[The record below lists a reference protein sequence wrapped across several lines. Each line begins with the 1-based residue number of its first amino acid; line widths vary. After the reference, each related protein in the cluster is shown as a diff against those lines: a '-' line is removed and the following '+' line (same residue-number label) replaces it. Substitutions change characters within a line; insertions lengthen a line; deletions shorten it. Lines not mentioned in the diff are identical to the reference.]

1 MGLVTAIIP
10 AAGSGRRIGSSSYK
24 QFIELN
30 GKPVIV
36 HTLEVFQQSSEIDEM
51 VVVFPPDKVEEFSSI
66 ITAYGFHKPI
76 RFVAGGERRQDSVHQ
91 GFLSINGKQTEIVVI
106 HDAVRPLV
114 EADLIRR
121 VVERARLTGAAIA
134 AIQAVDTIKEVS
146 SQDVVVATLNRSA
159 LRQVQTPQAFAYPIL
174 RKALQRA
181 YADGYYGTDDSSL
194 VERIGIQV
202 AVVPGSPHNIKITT
216 PADVRFAELILK
228 ERN

>member
-10 AAGSGRRIGSSSYK
+10 AAGSGSRIGSSSHK
-24 QFIELN
+24 QFMELG
-30 GKPVIV
+30 GKPVII
-36 HTLEVFQQSSEIDEM
+36 HTLERFQQSSAIDEI

-91 GFLSINGKQTEIVVI
+91 AFLSVNGKQTEIVAI

-114 EADLIRR
+114 EVDLIQR

-146 SQDVVVATLNRSA
+146 SQNVVVATLNRSA
-159 LRQVQTPQAFAYPIL
+159 LRQVQTPQAFAYHIM
-174 RKALQRA
+174 REAFQRA

-202 AVVPGSPHNIKITT
+202 AVVPGSPLNIKITT
-216 PADVRFAELILK
+216 PADVRFAELILR
-228 ERN
+228 ERG

>member
-10 AAGSGRRIGSSSYK
+10 AAGSGRRIGSSSHK
-24 QFIELN
+24 QFMELG
-30 GKPVIV
+30 GKPVII
-36 HTLEVFQQSSEIDEM
+36 HTLERFQQSSAIDEI
-51 VVVFPPDKVEEFSSI
+51 VVVFPPDNVEEFSSI

-91 GFLSINGKQTEIVVI
+91 AFLSVNGKQTEIVAI

-114 EADLIRR
+114 EVDLIQR

-159 LRQVQTPQAFAYPIL
+159 LRQVQTPQAFAYRIM
-174 RKALQRA
+174 REAFQRA

-202 AVVPGSPHNIKITT
+202 AVVPGSPLNIKITT
-216 PADVRFAELILK
+216 PADVRYAELILR
-228 ERN
+228 ERG

>member
-24 QFIELN
+24 QFIEI
-30 GKPVIV
+30 GRKPIVV
-36 HTLEVFQQSSEIDEM
+36 HTLERFQQSSVIDEI
-51 VVVFPPDKVEEFSSI
+51 VVVFPPDKVEEFSGRI
-66 ITAYGFHKPI
+66 AAYGFHKSI

-91 GFLSINGKQTEIVVI
+91 GFLSLNGQETDIVVI

-114 EADLIRR
+114 EANLIQR

-174 RKALQRA
+174 GEALQKA

-194 VERIGIQV
+194 VERVGIQV
-202 AVVPGSPHNIKITT
+202 AVVPGSPFNIKITT
-216 PADVRFAELILK
+216 PADVRFAEFILR
-228 ERN
+228 ERG